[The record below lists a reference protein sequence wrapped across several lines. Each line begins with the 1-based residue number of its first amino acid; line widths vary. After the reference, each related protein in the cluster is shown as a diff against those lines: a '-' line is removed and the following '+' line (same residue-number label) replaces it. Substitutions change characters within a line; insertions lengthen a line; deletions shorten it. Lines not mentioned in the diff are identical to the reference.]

1 MASFKELPRCPY
13 CGAEMFLCPK
23 WAGYLE
29 FLCPKCKSSSP
40 KCETVSEVWETTA
53 NRAKPASRALK
64 PEEIEKAEVIWM
76 EEMLDGQAL
85 PVVAMLVYGKV
96 CDDANS
102 YCPCIAFASRD
113 GEITD
118 YPLEDYR
125 KNWRCWLSKPSEEER
140 ASRPW
145 SNDSAEGSVAVD
157 ETR

>member
-1 MASFKELPRCPY
+1 M
-13 CGAEMFLCPK
+13 
-23 WAGYLE
+23 
-29 FLCPKCKSSSP
+29 
-40 KCETVSEVWETTA
+40 SEVWETTA
-53 NRAKPASRALK
+53 NRAKPASRVLK

-76 EEMLDGQAL
+76 EETLDGQAL

>member
-1 MASFKELPRCPY
+1 MAGFNELPRCPY
-13 CGAEMFLCPK
+13 CVTEMFLCPK

-40 KCETVSEVWETTA
+40 KCETVSEVWETTVS
-53 NRAKPASRALK
+53 RAKPASRVLK
-64 PEEIEKAEVIWM
+64 PEEIKKAEAVWM
-76 EEMLDGQAL
+76 EETLDGQAL
-85 PVVAMLVYGKV
+85 PAVAMLVYGEV

-118 YPLEDYR
+118 YPLEDYK
-125 KNWRCWLSKPSEEER
+125 KNWRCWSSKPSEEER

-145 SNDSAEGSVAVD
+145 SNDSTEGSVAVD